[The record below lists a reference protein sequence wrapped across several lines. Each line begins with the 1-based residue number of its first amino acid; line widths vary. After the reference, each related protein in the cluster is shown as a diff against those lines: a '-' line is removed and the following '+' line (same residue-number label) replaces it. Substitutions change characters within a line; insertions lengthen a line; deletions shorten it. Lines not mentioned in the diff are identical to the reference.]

1 MNKVMQF
8 LSQIAREEAESTGL
22 APAQLWTLPS
32 ERWADSA
39 ALLAA
44 RRWRFSAIWAEQQA
58 SSFLVNA
65 LYEQQ
70 GQYVLLRCQLSGS
83 LPSLPSITPYYPA
96 ANRLERHIQD
106 LYGILFSGHPDPRP
120 WIRHRAWQ
128 VADHPL
134 LKEFP
139 VAGQVILNPTP
150 PDMHYPFLSA
160 TGESVYEIPVG
171 PIHAG
176 IIEPGHFRFQAVGET
191 VLNLEAHL
199 GYVHRGVEK
208 IAEGRDA
215 AGLARLAGRVA
226 GDSTV
231 AHTWAAC
238 RAMEQAAQLEIPP
251 RAAWLRAIM
260 AERER
265 VANHLGD
272 VGAICNDVAF
282 SFINAQFSRLRED
295 WQRVNAE
302 CFGHRM
308 MMDKIIPAGVAAD
321 LNLEHIGLQQ
331 KQCRVML
338 AEVEEL
344 AEILDRHTGV
354 EDRLATTGILSPELA
369 QKLGCLGYVGRASG
383 QEFDVRKHAAYFPYT
398 KLNFQVTTLQAS
410 DVKARVLVRLE
421 EIKSSLNLLLA
432 CLTQLPKGAL
442 SIPWQIPTQGAEGL
456 GIIEGW
462 RGEIVSFVRFGAN
475 GLISRYYPR
484 DPSCMNWTALELM
497 IRNNIVP
504 DFPVCNKS
512 VNAAYSGHDL

>member
-8 LSQIAREEAESTGL
+8 LSQIAREEPASQGL

-39 ALLAA
+39 ALFAA
-44 RRWRFSAIWAEQQA
+44 RRWRFSALWAEQQA
-58 SSFLVNA
+58 PSFLINA
-65 LYEQQ
+65 LFEQQ
-70 GQYVLLRCQLSGS
+70 GEYVLLRCQLSGNM
-83 LPSLPSITPYYPA
+83 PSLPSITPYYPA
-96 ANRLERHIQD
+96 ANRVERHIQD
-106 LYGILFSGHPDPRP
+106 LYGILFSGHPDPRR
-120 WIRHRAWQ
+120 WITHRAWQ
-128 VADHPL
+128 PVDHPL

-139 VAGQVILNPTP
+139 VAGQGITTPSP

-160 TGESVYEIPVG
+160 SGESVYEIPVG

-208 IAEGRDA
+208 IAEGREA
-215 AGLARLAGRVA
+215 SGLARLAGRVA

-265 VANHLGD
+265 IANHLGD

-282 SFINAQFSRLRED
+282 SFANAQFSRLRED
-295 WQRVNAE
+295 WQRLSVQ

-308 MMDKIIPAGVAAD
+308 MMDKIIPAGVAVD
-321 LNLEHIGLQQ
+321 LNAEHIALQQ
-331 KQCRVML
+331 QQCQVIL
-338 AEVEEL
+338 AELEEL
-344 AEILDRHTGV
+344 AAILDRHTGI
-354 EDRLATTGILSPELA
+354 EDRLASTGILSPELA

-383 QEFDVRKHAAYFPYT
+383 QEFDVRKQAAYFPYDQLSFT
-398 KLNFQVTTLQAS
+398 VPIFQTG
-410 DVKARVLVRLE
+410 DVKTRVLVRLE
-421 EIKSSLNLLLA
+421 EIKIALNLLLA
-432 CLTQLPKGAL
+432 CFTQLPTGDIVG
-442 SIPWQIPTQGAEGL
+442 SWQAPDSGAEGL
-456 GIIEGW
+456 GVVEGW
-462 RGEIVSFVRFGAN
+462 RGEIISFVRFGVA
-475 GLISRYYPR
+475 GRISRYYPR
-484 DPSCMNWTALELM
+484 DPSCLNWTALELM